1 MRGPGAYG
9 CPVRWTTFL
18 PWLAVTAL
26 AAALLLGGCG
36 RGGSSGAVRTTPG
49 SSTTAR
55 VERVVD
61 GDTVVVRIDGRRER
75 VRYIGIDTPESVK
88 PDTPVQCYAE
98 AASHENDRL
107 VAGREVR
114 LVFDRE
120 PRDVY
125 GRLLAYVYRASDGL
139 FVNRDLV
146 RRGYARTLVRY
157 PNVAH
162 EREFAT
168 LRDTAQRRTLGLW
181 GSCRPANVA
190 VDGHA
195 PSPEHP

>member
-1 MRGPGAYG
+1 M
-9 CPVRWTTFL
+9 RWTILL
-18 PWLAVTAL
+18 PWLAVAAL
-26 AAALLLGGCG
+26 AVTVVLGGCG
-36 RGGSSGAVRTTPG
+36 RAGAGGDLTTAPG
-49 SSTTAR
+49 STTSAR

-61 GDTVVVRIDGRRER
+61 GDTVVVRIGGRRERER

-88 PDTPVQCYAE
+88 PDTPVQCYAK
-98 AASHENDRL
+98 AASRENDRL

-120 PRDVY
+120 ARDVY

-146 RRGYARTLVRY
+146 RLGYAKTLVIR

-162 EREFAT
+162 EREFAA
-168 LRDTAQRRTLGLW
+168 LRRTAQSRALGLW
-181 GSCRPANVA
+181 GAC
-190 VDGHA
+190 
-195 PSPEHP
+195 

>member
-1 MRGPGAYG
+1 M
-9 CPVRWTTFL
+9 RWTTFL
-18 PWLAVTAL
+18 PWLTVTAL

-36 RGGSSGAVRTTPG
+36 RGSSGTVRTRPG
-49 SSTTAR
+49 SSTNAR

-107 VAGREVR
+107 VGGRAVR
-114 LVFDRE
+114 LTFDRE

-146 RRGYARTLVRY
+146 RRGFARTLVRY
-157 PNVAH
+157 PNIAH
-162 EREFAT
+162 EREFAA
-168 LRDTAQRRTLGLW
+168 LRNSAQRRDVGLW
-181 GSCRPANVA
+181 GAC
-190 VDGHA
+190 
-195 PSPEHP
+195 

>member
-1 MRGPGAYG
+1 MSGAGAYG
-9 CPVRWTTFL
+9 GPVRWTTFL
-18 PWLAVTAL
+18 PWLAV
-26 AAALLLGGCG
+26 AALGGALLIGGCG
-36 RGGSSGAVRTTPG
+36 RGSRGAVRPTPG

-61 GDTVVVRIDGRRER
+61 GDTVVARIAGRRER

-107 VAGREVR
+107 IGGREVR

-120 PRDVY
+120 ARDVY
-125 GRLLAYVYRASDGL
+125 GRLLAYVYRASDNL

-146 RRGYARTLVRY
+146 RRGYARTLVRA

-168 LRDTAQRRTLGLW
+168 LRNTAQRHGLGLW
-181 GSCRPANVA
+181 GAC
-190 VDGHA
+190 
-195 PSPEHP
+195 